1 MKKKCKIY
9 EADIFIEKQYDKL
22 LEHEEQK
29 KFIKYCDTRLQDT
42 ATWTNCLMNLLS
54 ELEAELDY
62 IENTDML

>member
-1 MKKKCKIY
+1 MNKKCIFY

-22 LEHEEQK
+22 LKHEDQR
-29 KFIKYCDTRLQDT
+29 KFIEHCDTRLQDT
-42 ATWTNCLMNLLS
+42 ATWTNCLLNLLT